1 MARAKNSGAESSGV
15 MPGLFVFEKEP
26 REKDTRLE
34 DLDQRLRAMYGA
46 VSPREVWDPLTQL
59 IYSLL
64 SARTKTPESHAVLR
78 ALRDRYDGW
87 PREDGSVCWD
97 RLLLAP
103 LAEIEET
110 AAAATFIDRK
120 APQLKE
126 TLEEIKRRTGRL
138 SLNFLAAYKT
148 EKIRAWLEQFPGV
161 GVKTSGAV
169 VNFSWLRRRAI
180 CIDSHH
186 QRIAIRLGLA
196 PKGADPR
203 EVESRLMA
211 MAPAEW
217 SAEQMDEHHSLVKL
231 HGQRLCVAKEPL
243 CGRCALRVV
252 CPTGGG
258 EERLGLEEGR
268 AISGGLSVQG

>member
-1 MARAKNSGAESSGV
+1 MNDR
-15 MPGLFVFEKEP
+15 PTLFSASTTHDDGRV
-26 REKDTRLE
+26 LE
-34 DLDQRLRAMYGA
+34 DLDQRLRVLYGA
-46 VSPREVWDPLTQL
+46 VPPRDVWDPLTQL

-97 RLLLAP
+97 KLLHAP
-103 LAEIEET
+103 VAEIEET
-110 AAAATFIDRK
+110 ISAATFADRK

-126 TLEEIKRRTGRL
+126 TLEQIAQRTGKL
-138 SLNFLAAYKT
+138 SLDFLAGYKT

-169 VNFSWLRRRAI
+169 VNFSWLRRKAI

-186 QRIAIRLGLA
+186 QRIAIRLGLV
-196 PKGADPR
+196 PKGADAR
-203 EVESRLMA
+203 AVEAVLME

-217 SAEQMDEHHSLVKL
+217 TAERMDEHHSLVKL
-231 HGQRLCVAKEPL
+231 HGQKLCVFRDPL
-243 CGRCALRVV
+243 CSRCALREV

-258 EERLGLEEGR
+258 TKRLGD
-268 AISGGLSVQG
+268 Q